1 MAYSLFCMLEVRS
14 FVCGRVLL
22 GTNAV
27 LAGCKK
33 ATRHR
38 RVTLSSV
45 LMCLNRFTSAA
56 HFNWRLI
63 NEQHLAVLRKWPLFV
78 RDDLFERVHNQAEVE
93 HTVQDVFVLPCEGLF
108 HHFDSSE

>member
-45 LMCLNRFTSAA
+45 LMCLN
-56 HFNWRLI
+56 
-63 NEQHLAVLRKWPLFV
+63 
-78 RDDLFERVHNQAEVE
+78 
-93 HTVQDVFVLPCEGLF
+93 
-108 HHFDSSE
+108 